1 MEFIMQKVARMH
13 ERRIFNYMVD
23 NCANDRHHLQHY
35 DIGEAKE
42 KQYIEILEIMDDTRM
57 R

>member
-1 MEFIMQKVARMH
+1 MQKVARMH